1 MLHTPKLGEFK
12 CNFFLAHFIILQR
25 NLSNMFKKNSLFIL
39 LIYIYFLFC
48 STDVY
53 EVDAQHEEKPVI
65 ENMEK
70 KIDVCFDKLE
80 KPLGLSICG
89 KWEVPRPLVSSS
101 FPYVRGIGNIEM
113 AIKKTDLGMS
123 SYVLSVEVPRR
134 KVSFI

>member
-1 MLHTPKLGEFK
+1 MLHTPKLGQFK
-12 CNFFLAHFIILQR
+12 DSYLLAYFITLQS
-25 NLSNMFKKNSLFIL
+25 NLTNIFRKSSLFIL
-39 LIYIYFLFC
+39 LKCIHFLFF

-65 ENMEK
+65 ESMEK

-89 KWEVPRPLVSSS
+89 KWEVPRPLISSS

-134 KVSFI
+134 KVNLI

>member
-12 CNFFLAHFIILQR
+12 DSYFLAHFIILQR
-25 NLSNMFKKNSLFIL
+25 NLSNMFKKNSLIIL
-39 LIYIYFLFC
+39 LIYIHFLFC

-134 KVSFI
+134 KVSLI

>member
-12 CNFFLAHFIILQR
+12 DSYFLAHFIILQR
-25 NLSNMFKKNSLFIL
+25 NLSNMFKKNSSIIL
-39 LIYIYFLFC
+39 LIYIHFLFC

-134 KVSFI
+134 KVSLI

>member
-1 MLHTPKLGEFK
+1 
-12 CNFFLAHFIILQR
+12 
-25 NLSNMFKKNSLFIL
+25 MFRKNSLFIL
-39 LIYIYFLFC
+39 LKCNLSLFW

-65 ENMEK
+65 ESMEK

-89 KWEVPRPLVSSS
+89 KWEVPRPLISSS

-134 KVSFI
+134 KVKCLLNWNWYVC

>member
-12 CNFFLAHFIILQR
+12 DSYLLAYFIILQR
-25 NLSNMFKKNSLFIL
+25 NRSNMLKKNSVFIL
-39 LIYIYFLFC
+39 LKYIHILFC
-48 STDVY
+48 STDVF
-53 EVDAQHEEKPVI
+53 EVDAQYQEKPVI
-65 ENMEK
+65 ESMEK

-89 KWEVPRPLVSSS
+89 KWEVPRPLITSS

-134 KVSFI
+134 KVSLI